1 MTTSAIN
8 TSSSPNKLSSDKFKL
23 KTDDFIKMMV
33 TQLQNQDP
41 TDPVKNQD
49 LLAQMSQIGQLQSS
63 EDLQTSLKGLVL
75 QNSLGAAG
83 NLIGKM
89 VQGLDTD
96 GSKMGGLV
104 TSVKV
109 VDNNVSL
116 ELDNGQTLDLS
127 RVTSISQ
134 VTPSATTVTK

>member
-1 MTTSAIN
+1 
-8 TSSSPNKLSSDKFKL
+8 
-23 KTDDFIKMMV
+23 
-33 TQLQNQDP
+33 
-41 TDPVKNQD
+41 
-49 LLAQMSQIGQLQSS
+49 
-63 EDLQTSLKGLVL
+63 
-75 QNSLGAAG
+75 
-83 NLIGKM
+83 M

-96 GSKMGGLV
+96 GSQMGGLV

-134 VTPSATTVTK
+134 PTASTTGTASSSSK